1 LYVSSNVILTIK
13 SGRMR
18 WVEHV
23 VRMREMRSAYNI
35 FIGKH
40 EGKRPLGRHRHRWKY
55 IRMDVR
61 ERW

>member
-1 LYVSSNVILTIK
+1 
-13 SGRMR
+13 MR

-23 VRMREMRSAYNI
+23 VSVGERRSAYNI

-55 IRMDVR
+55 IRMDVK